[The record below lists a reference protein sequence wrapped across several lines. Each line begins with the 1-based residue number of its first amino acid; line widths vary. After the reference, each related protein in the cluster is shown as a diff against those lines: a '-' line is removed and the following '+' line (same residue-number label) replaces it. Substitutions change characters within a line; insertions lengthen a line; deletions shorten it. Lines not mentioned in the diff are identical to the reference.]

1 MPPLH
6 GPKRN
11 APRSAVTTT
20 GGVDSAAGR
29 LAETLRR
36 AIVAGELVPGQRLV
50 EADLTAQYD
59 ASRGNVRIA
68 LTELAN
74 EGLVERVPNRGA
86 RVRAVSV
93 REAIEITE
101 VRAAV
106 ESLCA
111 AKAAR
116 NITDEQ
122 IRDLRELGA
131 EMQRAVEGGALDR
144 YSAGNVQLH
153 ARIIEISD
161 QATAAETIRRLRAQA
176 VRFQFRLASQPGR
189 AETSLPQHLAIIDAV
204 CRRDPEAARAAMHAH
219 LASVAEALAAVG
231 D

>member
-1 MPPLH
+1 MPTPH
-6 GPKRN
+6 TPEGSAPN
-11 APRSAVTTT
+11 AAAEKNDVAS
-20 GGVDSAAGR
+20 SAAGR
-29 LAETLRR
+29 LSEALRR

-86 RVRAVSV
+86 RVRAISV

-111 AKAAR
+111 AKAAHS
-116 NITDEQ
+116 ITDEQ
-122 IRDLRELGA
+122 IQELRDLGL
-131 EMQRAVEGGALDR
+131 EMQQAVEDGALDR
-144 YSAGNVQLH
+144 YSSGNVRLH
-153 ARIIEISD
+153 ALIIEMSG
-161 QATAAETIRRLRAQA
+161 QSTAAETIRRLRAQA

-219 LASVAEALAAVG
+219 LTSVAEALAAVG